1 MNCKYCLYI
10 SIESERRGPVSG
22 ACLAGLAALASL
34 SLLAAALG
42 PAVQHDVRP
51 HGALAQLPPHQHRR
65 TPALAAAPRRH
76 SGNRHAP
83 VSSPGTVSIMFKL
96 LSYL

>member
-10 SIESERRGPVSG
+10 SIAETRSPVSV
-22 ACLAGLAALASL
+22 CSLAALASL

-42 PAVQHDVRP
+42 PALQHDVRA

-76 SGNRHAP
+76 SGNSHAP
-83 VSSPGTVSIMFKL
+83 VSRVIANFPGTVSIVF
-96 LSYL
+96 

>member
-76 SGNRHAP
+76 SGNSHAP
-83 VSSPGTVSIMFKL
+83 VSSRGAVSMIF
-96 LSYL
+96 